1 MSPAEEQQGTSETLS
16 RLTWEWLLAGQWLIR
31 YVASK
36 QLPLAGVTT
45 IRDILLTE
53 EPLVTGLLSPEG
65 NRKEGK
71 PV

>member
-1 MSPAEEQQGTSETLS
+1 MGNLRDSEQANLGVAAGRPVAES
-16 RLTWEWLLAGQWLIR
+16 

-36 QLPLAGVTT
+36 QLPLVGVTT
-45 IRDILLTE
+45 IGDILLTE

-65 NRKEGK
+65 SRKEGK